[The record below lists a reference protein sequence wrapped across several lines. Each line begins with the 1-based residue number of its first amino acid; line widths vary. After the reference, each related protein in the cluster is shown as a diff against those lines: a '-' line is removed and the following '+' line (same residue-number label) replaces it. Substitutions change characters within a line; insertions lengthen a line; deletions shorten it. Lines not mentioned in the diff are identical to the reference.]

1 MAIMTVYTVEHQ
13 YPQYHREN
21 VNGWFQSQLRIGV
34 MGGHRTE
41 SDEFKEWK
49 SRCIGWV
56 LVQPEPLDDKHLIP
70 RRYAYFENE
79 CDLFNY
85 LLTFDE
91 VPKIQPTGDVAM
103 FYAPYIPLTVTSTSN
118 YGNITPVTVTTTCDL
133 NPGPLYG
140 TGDGDGSI

>member
-49 SRCIGWV
+49 SRCIGRV

-70 RRYAYFENE
+70 RRYAYF
-79 CDLFNY
+79 
-85 LLTFDE
+85 
-91 VPKIQPTGDVAM
+91 
-103 FYAPYIPLTVTSTSN
+103 
-118 YGNITPVTVTTTCDL
+118 
-133 NPGPLYG
+133 
-140 TGDGDGSI
+140 